1 MDSNA
6 YVSGGVCYETRP
18 TNYSTI
24 LGAYHIELLT
34 AFGSYEE
41 ALAVAQSYPKG
52 FVAYIVC
59 ASATTR
65 ATMSPRACC
74 RRRMCWPTAH
84 RS

>member
-1 MDSNA
+1 MTDEQRITVTVDSNA

-41 ALAVAQSYPKG
+41 ALSVAQSYPKG
-52 FVAYIVC
+52 FVAYIDGEYRC
-59 ASATTR
+59 AR
-65 ATMSPRACC
+65 RQPREL
-74 RRRMCWPTAH
+74 R
-84 RS
+84 